1 MAKVHKTIRIEENLY
16 SSMQKL
22 KVDGESDTE
31 LLTRVLKTGTEVLE
45 GEYKQAQE
53 QTEDNAHLIK
63 LLKHSNELLEKQL
76 VIKDEQIRALTSLCD
91 TAQKVSGLTTAT
103 TNKALDTTATSTAT
117 SKPSF
122 KERMRNFF
130 S

>member
-1 MAKVHKTIRIEENLY
+1 MAKVQKSLRI
-16 SSMQKL
+16 
-22 KVDGESDTE
+22 DSDTYE
-31 LLTRVLKTGTEVLE
+31 HIQEIRREHESESEVLNRVLRTGVDAIKANRT
-45 GEYKQAQE
+45 QE
-53 QTEDNAHLIK
+53 QTENNAHLIEF
-63 LLKHSNELLEKQL
+63 LEHSNELLEKQL
-76 VIKDEQIRALTSLCD
+76 VIKDEQISALTSLCD

-103 TNKALDTTATSTAT
+103 TSKALDTTATSTAT